1 MPVRSLTSLVRRA
14 AIASALSA
22 CTSSSYSF
30 APGGEPASPPATAHS
45 KTVEALPTIAFNPAT
60 VTVGVGDTVV
70 YAFKGVAHNVFFD
83 RVAGAPA
90 DVADGTANANVVR
103 VFAAPG
109 QFVYNCHIHPGMRG
123 TVVVT
128 GQGSP

>member
-1 MPVRSLTSLVRRA
+1 V
-14 AIASALSA
+14 IASALSA

-30 APGGEPASPPATAHS
+30 APGGPASPPPSAHS
-45 KTVEALPTIAFNPAT
+45 KTVEALPTITFNPGA

-70 YAFKGVAHNVFFD
+70 FAFKSVAHNVFFD

-90 DVADGTANANVVR
+90 DVANGTSNANVVR
-103 VFAAPG
+103 VFTAPG

-128 GQGSP
+128 GPSGP

>member
-1 MPVRSLTSLVRRA
+1 MPVRSLASLVRRA

-22 CTSSSYSF
+22 CTSSSYGF
-30 APGGEPASPPATAHS
+30 APDGPSSPPADAHS
-45 KTVEALPTIAFNPAT
+45 KTVEALPTITFNPGT

-90 DVADGTANANVVR
+90 DIADGTANASVVR
-103 VFAAPG
+103 VFTAPG

-128 GQGSP
+128 APSGP